1 MIAVDTNIIIRFLV
15 KDDADQATKVFNRFK
30 KAEANKE
37 NLFVALLVVLE
48 VIWVLESV
56 YEYSR
61 EDILSAME
69 CLTRLTI
76 FKFENIDLIHDFL
89 SLGEKTD
96 QDLSDVLIGLCAR
109 YNGCDYTI
117 TFDKR
122 ASKSSLFRMMH

>member
-15 KDDADQATKVFNRFK
+15 KDDDTQASKVFDRFK

-37 NLFVALLVVLE
+37 TFFVTSVVVLE

-61 EDILSAME
+61 EEILSAME
-69 CLTRLTI
+69 SLTRLTI
-76 FKFENIDLIHDFL
+76 LRFENIDLIHDFL
-89 SLGEKTD
+89 SLSEKSN

-109 YNGCDYTI
+109 YNGCDYTL
-117 TFDKR
+117 TFDKK
-122 ASKSSLFRMMH
+122 ASKSSLFEMVH

>member
-15 KDDADQATKVFNRFK
+15 KDDDTQASKVFDRFK

-37 NLFVALLVVLE
+37 TFFVTSVVVLE

-61 EDILSAME
+61 EEILSAME
-69 CLTRLTI
+69 SLTRLTI
-76 FKFENIDLIHDFL
+76 LRFENIDLIHDFF
-89 SLGEKTD
+89 SFSKKSNH
-96 QDLSDVLIGLCAR
+96 DLSDVLIGLCAR

-117 TFDKR
+117 TFDKK
-122 ASKSSLFRMMH
+122 ASKSSHFKMVH

>member
-1 MIAVDTNIIIRFLV
+1 MIAVDPNIIIRFLV
-15 KDDADQATKVFNRFK
+15 KDDEKQSATVFNRFK
-30 KAEANKE
+30 KAEADKE
-37 NLFVALLVVLE
+37 SFFITLLVILE

-61 EDILSAME
+61 EEILYAME
-69 CLTRLTI
+69 RLTRLTI
-76 FKFENIDLIHDFL
+76 FKFEEIDLVHDFL
-89 SLGEKTD
+89 SSGKKTD

-122 ASKSSLFRMMH
+122 ASKSSQFKLMQ